1 MNMWFFQIF
10 SGDFDFLIDV
20 LFISKV
26 GSLLSGYVLGAVH
39 QAFSNNSKA
48 VESIIKGI
56 AAIWESYSNELKN
69 AGISEDIIAKIE
81 AETVGYT
88 VAEVCRTALEFAG
101 GRKWLQFEDP
111 EVKSNSRKAALQIVE
126 KCMVNRH
133 QNGMKLLIESIE
145 KECAK

>member
-1 MNMWFFQIF
+1 M
-10 SGDFDFLIDV
+10 
-20 LFISKV
+20 
-26 GSLLSGYVLGAVH
+26 
-39 QAFSNNSKA
+39 
-48 VESIIKGI
+48 ESIIKGI
-56 AAIWESYSNELKN
+56 AAIWESYSNELTN
-69 AGISEDIIAKIE
+69 VGIAEDIISKIE

-126 KCMVNRH
+126 TCMVNRH
-133 QNGMKLLIESIE
+133 ENGIKLLVESIE